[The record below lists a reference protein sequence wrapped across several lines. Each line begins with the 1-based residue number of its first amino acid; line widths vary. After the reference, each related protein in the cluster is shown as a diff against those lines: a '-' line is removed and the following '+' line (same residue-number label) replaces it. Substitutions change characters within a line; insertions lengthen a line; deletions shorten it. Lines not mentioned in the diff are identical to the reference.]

1 MPQVW
6 PQKEKKKKYT
16 HIYTVAQWVKDLHC
30 LCRSAQAQVQSL
42 ALQLLYAK
50 GVAIKKKKKEIKG
63 VGNGGEEGK

>member
-1 MPQVW
+1 M
-6 PQKEKKKKYT
+6 
-16 HIYTVAQWVKDLHC
+16 AQWVKDLHC

-63 VGNGGEEGK
+63 VGKGGEEGK